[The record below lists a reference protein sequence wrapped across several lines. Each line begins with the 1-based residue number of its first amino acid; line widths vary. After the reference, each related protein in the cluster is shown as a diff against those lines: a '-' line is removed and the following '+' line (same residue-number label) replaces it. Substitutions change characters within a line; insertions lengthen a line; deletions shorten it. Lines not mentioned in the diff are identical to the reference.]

1 MQCGF
6 GSGFRM
12 IMRIDVLTIFPK
24 MFDSVLGESIIKRA
38 RGKGVVEINIIDLRL
53 FSTDKHRKVDDK
65 PFGGG
70 PGMVMNAEPFFEAV
84 NYIRKKTKDSRLK
97 TRTILLSPKGRRFN
111 HTLAKKLSKYEH
123 MVLLCGHYEG
133 IDERVTSHLAD
144 EELSIGDFVL
154 TGGELPAM
162 VIIDSVVR
170 LLPGALGDEDSSKD
184 ESFSENLLE
193 YPHYTRP
200 ADYKGLKVPDVLLSG
215 DHEKIKEWR
224 RKEAVKI
231 TKKKRPDL
239 LKYQI
244 SKIKYQNDISKS
256 KNI

>member
-1 MQCGF
+1 
-6 GSGFRM
+6 
-12 IMRIDVLTIFPK
+12 MRIDVLTIFPK

-111 HTLAKKLSKYEH
+111 HGLAKKLSKYEH

-170 LLPGALGDEDSSKD
+170 LLPGALGDNDSSKN

-200 ADYKGLKVPDVLLSG
+200 ADYKGMKVPDVLLSG

-224 RKEAVKI
+224 KKEAVKA

-239 LKYQI
+239 MNAK
-244 SKIKYQNDISKS
+244 
-256 KNI
+256 

>member
-1 MQCGF
+1 
-6 GSGFRM
+6 
-12 IMRIDVLTIFPK
+12 MRIDVLTIFPK
-24 MFDSVLGESIIKRA
+24 MFDSVLDESIIKRA

-111 HTLAKKLSKYEH
+111 HGLAKKLSKYEH

-170 LLPGALGDEDSSKD
+170 LLPGALGDDDSSKN

-200 ADYKGLKVPDVLLSG
+200 ADYKGMKVPDVLLSG

-224 RKEAVKI
+224 KKEAVKA

-239 LKYQI
+239 MNAK
-244 SKIKYQNDISKS
+244 
-256 KNI
+256 